1 MPVVTPEKLVS
12 LQRNPDG
19 IRNICILAHVDHG
32 KTSLTDA
39 LLATNG
45 IISPKLAGKIR
56 YLDSRPDEQLRGI
69 TMESSAISLYF
80 SMMRRRP
87 AENGHVSTEPNM
99 EEYLINL
106 IDSPGHIDFQ
116 SEVSTASRL
125 CDGAVVLVDAVEGV
139 CSQTITVLRQ
149 TWIEKLTPLLVINKM
164 DRLITELRMTPGE
177 AYIHLSKLLEQVNA
191 VMGSFFQGERMDD
204 DLRWRERMEERVTA
218 AAARI
223 QERDASS
230 ISDDASQPANGTH
243 PEREYVERDDEDI
256 YFAPENN
263 NVIFSSALDGWAFT
277 VKQFAGLYEKKLGIK
292 RTVLE
297 KVLWGDFYLDP
308 KTKRVLRSKHLKGR
322 NLKPMFVQLVLDNIW
337 AVYHAT
343 LGDASSRGDAE
354 LLNKILKSL
363 SITLPAHILN
373 SRVPHNILTTLF
385 AKWLP
390 LSTALLVSVIEHLPS
405 PPTAQAA
412 RMPALLDAT
421 PGSSHISPDIRAAV
435 TNFDQEDSKPVLV
448 FISKMVAVQESE
460 LPRNKRQPGGTLTA
474 EEAREL
480 ARKKRA
486 ELTSAKA
493 TGTSEDDGR
502 NMAGLTIAFSDTT
515 LDDQA
520 ATPQKVEE
528 DPEHLIGFARIYSG
542 TLKAGSEVYV
552 LPPKYSPAHPEHPP
566 AIAVKIEALYLLM
579 GRALEHLDSVP
590 AGSIFGIEGIS
601 SVLLKQGT
609 ICSVATGAPNL
620 AGISGSQIAPI
631 VRVALEPVHPA
642 DLEKMISGLKM
653 LERSDPCA
661 VYEVLES
668 GEHVLATA
676 GELHLERCLKDLR
689 ERFAKCE
696 IQSGEPIVPYREGI
710 VNASSVTG
718 EIAIGPRGT
727 AVVDAGKGGIQI
739 KLRVRPLP
747 VNVMEYLVQNSSA
760 VKKTVG
766 EKHSAEETTN
776 GSLDQVI
783 DTAGEKDTGRSMTA
797 VEFETGLRQAFEA
810 AKGEKE
816 NWQGVVDRILAFGP
830 RRVGPNLLLDNTPEQ
845 GFGKPI
851 FTSDPEAAAS
861 KDERQSIL
869 SGADL
874 SNKIMHAFQL
884 STQQGPLCHEP
895 VQGIAVSIESF
906 SFSPSPLT
914 DSTLPSPEL
923 TSRLTSEVIKSARE
937 AIRAGFLEYS
947 PRLYLAMYLVDISAT
962 TEVLGRVYPVLTRR
976 HAHIL
981 SETLSEASNS
991 YSIASLLP
999 LHESFG
1005 FSDEIRKK
1013 TSGGASAQMVFHG
1026 FEMLDQD
1033 PFWVP
1038 ATVEEIEDLGDTA
1051 DRENRAKGLV
1061 DEIRERKGL
1070 LVLGRK
1076 LDAEKE
1082 RNMKR

>member
-1 MPVVTPEKLVS
+1 MPVVTPHKLVS

-87 AENGHVSTEPNM
+87 VENGDAPSEPDM

-125 CDGAVVLVDAVEGV
+125 CDGAVILVDAVEGV

-149 TWIEKLTPLLVINKM
+149 TWMEKLKPLLIINKM
-164 DRLITELRMTPGE
+164 DRLVTELRMTPGE
-177 AYIHLSKLLEQVNA
+177 AYVHLSKLLEQVNA
-191 VMGSFFQGERMDD
+191 VMGSFFQGERMDE

-218 AAARI
+218 AAAKV
-223 QERDASS
+223 QERDSS
-230 ISDDASQPANGTH
+230 STNDDASQPAVGAN
-243 PEREYVERDDEDI
+243 PETEYEERDDEDI

-263 NVIFSSALDGWAFT
+263 NVIFSSAIDGWAFT

-343 LGDASSRGDAE
+343 LGDASSKGDAE

-363 SITLPAHILN
+363 SITLPAHVLN

-405 PPTAQAA
+405 PPAAQLA

-421 PGSSHISPDIRAAV
+421 PGSSQISPEIRAAV
-435 TNFDQEDSKPVLV
+435 TNFGQEDSKPVLA
-448 FISKMVAVQESE
+448 FISKMVAVKESE
-460 LPRNKRQPGGTLTA
+460 LPRNKRPAGGTLTA
-474 EEAREL
+474 EEAQEL

-486 ELTSAKA
+486 ELAQAKA
-493 TGTSEDDGR
+493 AETAD
-502 NMAGLTIAFSDTT
+502 
-515 LDDQA
+515 DDQTNVSGLA
-520 ATPQKVEE
+520 VALSGTDLNDQFAEPQKGEE

-542 TLKAGSEVYV
+542 TLKTGSEVYV

-601 SVLLKQGT
+601 SALLKQGT
-609 ICSVATGAPNL
+609 LCSVATGAPNL

-631 VRVALEPVHPA
+631 FRVALEPVHPA

-710 VNASSVTG
+710 VNAASVSG
-718 EIAIGPRGT
+718 DIAIGPRGT
-727 AVVDAGKGGIQI
+727 ASVDAGKGAIQI

-747 VNVMEYLVQNSSA
+747 VNVTEYLVQNNST
-760 VKKTVG
+760 VKKTVA
-766 EKHSAEETTN
+766 EKHDADETIN
-776 GSLDQVI
+776 GSLEQPI
-783 DTAGEKDTGRSMTA
+783 DTAGEKETGRAMTT

-816 NWQGVVDRILAFGP
+816 SWQGVVDRILAFGP
-830 RRVGPNLLLDNTPEQ
+830 RRVGPNLLLDNTLDQ
-845 GFGKPI
+845 GFGKSI
-851 FTSDPEAAAS
+851 FSPDSDAPAS
-861 KDERQSIL
+861 KDEHPSIL
-869 SGADL
+869 SDADL
-874 SNKIMHAFQL
+874 FNRIMHAFQL
-884 STQQGPLCHEP
+884 STLQGPLCHEP

-906 SFSPSPLT
+906 SFSTLT
-914 DSTLPSPEL
+914 ESTVANPEL
-923 TSRLTSEVIKSARE
+923 TSRLTSEIIKSARE

-947 PRLYLAMYLVDISAT
+947 PRLHMAMYLVDISAT

-1005 FSDEIRKK
+1005 FSDEIRKR

-1038 ATVEEIEDLGDTA
+1038 ATVEEIEDLGETA